1 MWFRYGWRYQ
11 MGPWVRQGYRVIVPD
26 MLGYGGTQKP
36 IEASDYSAKKICAD
50 LAALLDLLEI
60 KSAVCMKEVV
70 RNDSML
76 IFSQVVIGHDWGS
89 FIAGRFAL
97 WHPNRILAL
106 AM

>member
-1 MWFRYGWRYQ
+1 
-11 MGPWVRQGYRVIVPD
+11 

-50 LAALLDLLEI
+50 LAAILDLLEI
-60 KSAVCMKEVV
+60 KRAVCMKEPVH
-70 RNDSML
+70 NDSML
-76 IFSQVVIGHDWGS
+76 IFSQVIIGHDWGS
-89 FIAGRFAL
+89 FIVGRFAL

>member
-1 MWFRYGWRYQ
+1 
-11 MGPWVRQGYRVIVPD
+11 

-36 IEASDYSAKKICAD
+36 IEPSDYSTKKICAD

-60 KSAVCMKEVV
+60 KGAVCMKGMRMV
-70 RNDSML
+70 RNNSML
-76 IFSQVVIGHDWGS
+76 IFCQVIIGHDWGS